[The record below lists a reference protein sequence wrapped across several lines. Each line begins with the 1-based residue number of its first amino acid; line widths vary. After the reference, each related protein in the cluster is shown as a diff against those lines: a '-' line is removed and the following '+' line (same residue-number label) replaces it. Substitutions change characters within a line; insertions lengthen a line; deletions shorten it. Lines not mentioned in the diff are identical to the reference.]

1 MNKVIIC
8 GLRDIETLRAI
19 EYFLDDN
26 YQITGYCDIYPPHI
40 NICKSEKI
48 YSLDQLKTLSFDYIV
63 LASFNHQHL
72 SEMIGGLNIF
82 GYNKNVIIPYILR
95 PYSPEKT
102 QEDMVRKIN
111 DSQEKFF
118 GIILGLSYSLTG
130 IDKETL
136 SQKFFDFSW
145 RGQDMYYNFQL
156 LKYAFKIGKFT
167 EVKQALLVFPYY
179 YFDYDQ
185 SRSYA
190 QYESGQIFGV
200 HALNDWHNA
209 YKIKK
214 NYSMVAN
221 YIINYRMFGRKISDY
236 YNYKNVA
243 KNYSV
248 YQGEYNA
255 GTLPKGFFRD
265 FLETEEE
272 NRIVFQKIIKILVE
286 HQIVP
291 ILIIPPLFIEA
302 LNNESYN
309 RLGIIKDK
317 FYSMVRNEIDKL
329 GVNLYVYDF
338 SQIFPNNRLLF
349 RDVEHLN
356 AKGGVVFANVI
367 NNQVLEDEFSPLH
380 N

>member
-1 MNKVIIC
+1 
-8 GLRDIETLRAI
+8 
-19 EYFLDDN
+19 
-26 YQITGYCDIYPPHI
+26 
-40 NICKSEKI
+40 
-48 YSLDQLKTLSFDYIV
+48 
-63 LASFNHQHL
+63 
-72 SEMIGGLNIF
+72 
-82 GYNKNVIIPYILR
+82 
-95 PYSPEKT
+95 
-102 QEDMVRKIN
+102 
-111 DSQEKFF
+111 
-118 GIILGLSYSLTG
+118 
-130 IDKETL
+130 
-136 SQKFFDFSW
+136 
-145 RGQDMYYNFQL
+145 MYYNFQL